1 VRVKAAIALILATLM
16 WAGNY
21 VVGQIVVQTMDP
33 ISLTWFRW
41 LLAAVPLLVLA
52 QMIEKPD
59 WRAVARAWPRLLL
72 LSGLGV
78 IGYTLLLY
86 TALQYTSA
94 LSASLINAANPA
106 VMVLLAAVLVRERM
120 GWRGIA
126 GLLLGLV
133 GVLVILTNGAIASVF
148 SMRHNEGDLLM
159 IGAIIVWSLY
169 TILGKSLTVPPISA
183 TAAQAVIAAVLLAP
197 VAVLTG
203 ASWPSEPSTVWALLF
218 IAAFPSIG
226 AYALWNGALK
236 SIPPGHAGLYL
247 NLITVFTVIIAVT
260 MGSQLTLPQILGG
273 LLVFG
278 GVALSALRARRAATG
293 GAGEGQALEAS
304 SPTH

>member
-1 VRVKAAIALILATLM
+1 MKAAIALILATLM

-52 QMIEKPD
+52 QVIEKPD

-126 GLLLGLV
+126 GLLLGLF

-169 TILGKSLTVPPISA
+169 TIFGKSLTVPPITA

-203 ASWPSEPSTVWALLF
+203 ASWPSEPSTVWALFF

-278 GVALSALRARRAATG
+278 GVALSALRGRRVATV

-304 SPTH
+304 SPAH

>member
-1 VRVKAAIALILATLM
+1 MKAAIALILATLM

-52 QMIEKPD
+52 QVIEKPD
-59 WRAVARAWPRLLL
+59 WRVVARAWPRLLL

-159 IGAIIVWSLY
+159 IGAIVVWSLY
-169 TILGKSLTVPPISA
+169 TIFGQSLTVPPITA
-183 TAAQAVIAAVLLAP
+183 TAAQAVIAAVLLAA
-197 VAVLTG
+197 VALLTG

-218 IAAFPSIG
+218 NAAFPSIG

-236 SIPPGHAGLYL
+236 SIPPGHAGL
-247 NLITVFTVIIAVT
+247 TST
-260 MGSQLTLPQILGG
+260 
-273 LLVFG
+273 
-278 GVALSALRARRAATG
+278 
-293 GAGEGQALEAS
+293 
-304 SPTH
+304 

>member
-1 VRVKAAIALILATLM
+1 M

-21 VVGQIVVQTMDP
+21 VVGQIVVQTMGP

-52 QMIEKPD
+52 QVIEKPD
-59 WRAVARAWPRLLL
+59 WRVVARAWPRLLL

-159 IGAIIVWSLY
+159 IGAIVVWSLY
-169 TILGKSLTVPPISA
+169 TILGKSLTVPPITA

-203 ASWPSEPSTVWALLF
+203 ASWPSESSTVWALLF

-278 GVALSALRARRAATG
+278 GVALSALRGRRAATV

-304 SPTH
+304 SPAH